1 MKGFFRWFRSG
12 ARMKRWI
19 FLILVGM
26 LIAFY
31 GVAKILEGEGDGRLD
46 FAPLAQ
52 YVIYFVVGFIFVILG
67 MIHMQKRTLEMFVQ
81 ETDERVDDD
90 AKVNSLIY
98 NKKIYNQGPKIVAIG
113 GGTGLNSVLRGL
125 KNYTDNITAIVT
137 VSDYGEIVPESR
149 RILQT
154 MPLDDIKESI
164 VALAKNEEEV
174 EKYMNYQFEERSLKD
189 LSLGDISLLGMKNYI
204 GDFTKSIARTNEV
217 FNITGKVLPVT
228 FEPIQICAELE
239 DGSVIESRDKIPEAV
254 SSKTTKIS
262 RIFINPT
269 NCKVASGVLDAI
281 RQADAIV
288 IGPGSLYTNV
298 IPNLLVKGVAKAIK
312 ESKAFKVYV
321 SNLMTEPGQTDAYTL
336 SDHIKAIIDHAGKN
350 IIEYCIYDTG
360 ELVPEYIRKYNMQ
373 GQDLVEIDSAKT
385 KTLGVNLMQRE
396 ISYIQ
401 DTYIRHNPDAIA
413 ASIIQLIC
421 DDLKFRDMQND
432 TKYVL
437 LNDRLK
443 TAKKS
448 LKETDTSFRKEKRRP
463 EKGESKY
470 FQKYKDRIEAMQ
482 EAEIRMKVKNGM
494 SFEEAQ
500 NSVIKKYIEKE
511 NEKAEI
517 ARKTAE
523 NKKKGS
529 KSKSSSSSSRSKN
542 GTNAKKT
549 TNSKNTKTT
558 SKATNGKTTSRS
570 KSKKDDNDFID
581 LASKLLTPKGRS
593 KNRHKQGKRL
603 KTSKH

>member
-1 MKGFFRWFRSG
+1 
-12 ARMKRWI
+12 MKRWI
-19 FLILVGM
+19 FLILLGM

-31 GVAKILEGEGDGRLD
+31 GVAKILEGEGEGRLD

-52 YVIYFVVGFIFVILG
+52 YVVYFVVGFIFVILG
-67 MIHMQKRTLEMFVQ
+67 MVHMQKRTLELFVQ
-81 ETDERVDDD
+81 ETDERVDND

-98 NKKIYNQGPKIVAIG
+98 NKKVYDQGPKIVAIG
-113 GGTGLNSVLRGL
+113 GGTGLNSVLKGL

-149 RILQT
+149 RILQA

-174 EKYMNYQFEERSLKD
+174 EKYMNYQFTERSLKD

-204 GDFTKSIARTNEV
+204 GDFTKSIARTSEV

-269 NCKVASGVLDAI
+269 NCKVAPGVLDAI
-281 RQADAIV
+281 READAII

-312 ESKAFKVYV
+312 DSKAFKVYV

-336 SDHIKAIIDHAGKN
+336 SDHIKAIIDHAGKG

-373 GQDLVEIDSAKT
+373 GQDLVEIDSTKT
-385 KTLGVNLMQRE
+385 KALGANLMQRE
-396 ISYIQ
+396 ISYVQ
-401 DTYIRHNPDAIA
+401 DGYIRHNPDAIA

-448 LKETDTSFRKEKRRP
+448 LKESDTSFRKEKRRP
-463 EKGESKY
+463 ERGESKY
-470 FQKYKDRIEAMQ
+470 FQKYKDRLEAMQ

-511 NEKAEI
+511 NDKAEA
-517 ARKTAE
+517 ARKATE
-523 NKKKGS
+523 SKKKGS
-529 KSKSSSSSSRSKN
+529 KAKTSSTSSKSKS
-542 GTNAKKT
+542 GTAKKT
-549 TNSKNTKTT
+549 SSSKNTKTT
-558 SKATNGKTTSRS
+558 SKTTSKS
-570 KSKKDDNDFID
+570 KSKKEDNDFMD
-581 LASKLLTPKGRS
+581 LASKLLTQKGHN
-593 KNRHKQGKRL
+593 KNRRKQGKRL